1 MQKPFVSMLMMTSID
16 GKIDGD
22 FIDKHNEWLGNYYE
36 ELKLQIS
43 DAWGNGSNTHKKY
56 FSDES
61 VDLSSF
67 VGVNVDF
74 TDNVIKGKA
83 PYAVCFDTTGKVK
96 WRNATLIYPEN
107 VVNSVIVVTTHKAKA
122 EYIAYLKANDIAYIF
137 ADDKNGEKINIKIAL
152 NKLYTLFGIKR
163 FALTGGAIINAE
175 FLKENLVDEIR
186 LVIAPFIDGTKNAT
200 ICESVNNTALT
211 KAFKFD
217 ECKNLKEDGLLL
229 VYKKVETH

>member
-22 FIDKHNEWLGNYYE
+22 FIDNHNEWLGDYYE

-61 VDLSSF
+61 VDLSKFS
-67 VGVNVDF
+67 GVSVEF
-74 TDNVIKGKA
+74 TDNIIKDKA

-96 WRNATLIYPEN
+96 WRNATLTYPEN
-107 VVNSVIVVTTHKAKA
+107 VPNRIIVVTTRKAKA

-137 ADDKNGEKINIKIAL
+137 ADDEKGEKIDIKIAL
-152 NKLYTLFGIKR
+152 DKLCTLFDIKR

-175 FLKENLVDEIR
+175 FLKQNLVDEIR
-186 LVIAPFIDGTKNAT
+186 ILIAPFIDGTQNAT
-200 ICESVNNTALT
+200 ICESVNNVALT

-217 ECKNLKEDGLLL
+217 ECKALKEDGVLL
-229 VYKKVETH
+229 VYKKA